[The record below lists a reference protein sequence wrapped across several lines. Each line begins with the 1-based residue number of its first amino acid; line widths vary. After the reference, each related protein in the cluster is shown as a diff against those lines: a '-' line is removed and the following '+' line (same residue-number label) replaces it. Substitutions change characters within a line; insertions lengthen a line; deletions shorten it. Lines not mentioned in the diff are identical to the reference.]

1 MKRNIRLLIL
11 LTTMLGLLRPLC
23 AEDKNGL
30 IPDLSVTG
38 IIKTQN
44 YFEALINENIV
55 KKGDTI
61 KGARVIDITP
71 SEVKFEFQGTTII
84 RKIGEGVV
92 RRVSP
97 IFSEPTVNK
106 DMLPATLATS
116 SPQVDSYAQS
126 LYEETKDYYKKAQNR
141 EELYDK
147 LNAFRN
153 YRKAIEV
160 AQSAIPRIKN
170 EQQKELNKII
180 EESQKRMNEL
190 LEEEKVVES
199 LRSFNLRTPEKIT
212 EWMQKNI
219 TYQSD
224 WSLHKKKDYW
234 QAPQETILL
243 KAGDCE
249 DAAFLIQALL
259 NEINIS
265 STVISVGFIDENSRK
280 LGHAMCVF
288 PAQNPRN
295 YFTNAYL
302 YKSKEAVDASFIL
315 KLYPGCY
322 YIDILDLY
330 NKSRTKLYKQ
340 R

>member
-1 MKRNIRLLIL
+1 MKKNMRLLIL

-23 AEDKNGL
+23 AGDKNDP

-38 IIKTQN
+38 IFKTQN
-44 YFEALINENIV
+44 YFEALVNENTV

-61 KGARVIDITP
+61 KGAKIIDITP
-71 SEVKFEFQGTTII
+71 SEVKFEFQDSIII
-84 RKIGEGVV
+84 RKIGEGVA
-92 RRVSP
+92 RRVNP
-97 IFSEPTVNK
+97 IFPEPTVNK
-106 DMLPATLATS
+106 DTLPTTQIAS
-116 SPQVDSYAQS
+116 SPQVDSYGQS
-126 LYEETKDYYKKAQNR
+126 LYEEAKDYYKKAQTR
-141 EELYDK
+141 EDLYDK

-153 YRKAIEV
+153 YKKTIEV
-160 AQSAIPRIKN
+160 AQSTIHRIKN
-170 EQQKELNKII
+170 EQQEELNKII
-180 EESQKRMNEL
+180 EKSQKRMDEL
-190 LEEEKVVES
+190 LEENRAIES
-199 LRSFNLRTPEKIT
+199 LISFNLRTPEKIS
-212 EWMQKNI
+212 EWMQNNI

-224 WSLHKKKDYW
+224 LSLHKKDSYW
-234 QAPQETILL
+234 ATPQETILL

-249 DAAFLIQALL
+249 DAAFLIQAFLY
-259 NEINIS
+259 EINIS
-265 STVISVGFIDENSRK
+265 STVISVGYIDKNVK
-280 LGHAMCVF
+280 KQGHAMCVF